1 MATRKVPSQAASGF
15 ETFSD
20 SIVGRQITD
29 GTSQLTNSNF
39 ALDRIIPEKDTKNF
53 KTAPFS
59 DFLTLEDLKIENDAP
74 TTVRQSNGEKRPIR
88 FNSDK
93 TEGSKSLFGSLRE
106 RIRVSVGRILKNYPA
121 AIYVDSEGLS
131 STSDYSAENIVYNP
145 TTDKTTF
152 NIKSSKFFNP
162 FDIVLSEPVA
172 NDLLSVDNEIRN
184 LFSSYNKYSI
194 AIGDKT
200 YNISKYTEPTS
211 NNVVSLEVYGKPFTG
226 STYSTSYIIRPNNS
240 IVEEFYLGLD
250 DLEQTLLNRETFPI
264 FQASFKVPRTSLDET
279 KTDLIYVLVEWPV
292 SKDGWNPQTTGLKF
306 DEYITKL
313 NDLATEID
321 DYKSNLV
328 TRFLVAPQLFEFDT
342 EDQKIDKIFQLY
354 GQSFDKVKSFID
366 NIAYMRNVS
375 YDSINNIPDVFLKN
389 LANTLGLNTINLFDQ
404 KTLEEQIYN
413 SSKSVYNGSSIGK
426 NLVDGELEFYR
437 RLLVN
442 LAFIYKSKGTRSSIE
457 FFLKFIGAPDPMIKI
472 NEYVYNVKTAISKTS
487 TEDDIF
493 NVINNVAVNNNVT
506 FNSTTYT
513 YSLRAITGMTTFSNT
528 TDYPIDTDT
537 FLPKTPTTN
546 QDNIFFQMGS
556 GWHNVSLDHRSSD
569 IIDTDNS
576 SGTFVDGEFV
586 LTGRTKTIL
595 TKSKPYSYGEEF
607 FDIYRTFP
615 GLDYGYTL
623 ESKIDN
629 VKSQVVDDLTSTGL
643 ILNRKNIS
651 VFVSPANASNYDIW
665 RKSRELEV
673 VFGKNSLEVQSDV
686 SFAEYLENTFSKQVI
701 NSNLVK
707 YKKNYIHLEDVY
719 QDYVNQ
725 LISSGYTP
733 YDMVD
738 STDFV
743 NQMSPYWSNV
753 LEQIIPSTTLW
764 MGGNLIENNI
774 FARPK
779 FSYRK
784 PCKPIEIVENLYPD
798 FETFIEEDLET
809 IVGEPDHLRGLMY
822 LTGVTFTLKMDI
834 DGIEYSGTTS
844 QVKITGSTL
853 FDTGY
858 TATNS
863 CGVLTSSST
872 SIPLICDYKN
882 WVKLNVST
890 TKTLWRNAVIALVD
904 KINLTYNNPVAGHIP
919 TESPYSGVTY
929 GCSSL
934 PGGCNGYTQL
944 VSYEFFTDND
954 GVEKVKFI
962 AHSNSGCLEKRY
974 LDFYFDADY
983 NYSLPKCSLDL
994 EFTTVCPD
1002 GVLYPVYTG
1011 STACKLKSDIIVN
1024 ITGATVQ
1031 SGETY
1036 GWGIYVQRNSI
1047 PVINA
1052 YGGYSSTYTDTTFA
1066 QVSGNTCQFKIS
1078 NVYEDEI
1085 IDLLFTDAANC
1096 DKKVRIDG
1104 LNLQYVEFPTE
1115 TPDQPIVVNTGF
1127 TIHPRVQYRNS
1138 YNYGLKHDTKVLVL
1152 SGATINSSTTAA
1164 NIQSY
1169 ITAGTLVKKDVK
1181 DIVSGNTI
1189 VSATYLPCSTLSSG
1203 AFEAAELS
1211 NNYSFSYSYT
1221 TYTVSRIDSLGSVK
1235 TSVISGRTISGTT
1248 VVFEVLPTSKFRV
1261 YTNKEVDETD
1271 GNITKRS
1278 GYVFDT
1284 RSPEFLQIKPETPI
1298 EPCCNYPSDYY
1309 DTGDYIITEKGELIE
1324 VIAVDL
1330 NYCNI
1335 NMYYNIN
1342 VTGSLPTNLITF
1354 NGNSNYLA
1362 LLEHEYIGFEIVSSS
1377 MQQYYTNE
1385 YCTTVPSIASLER
1398 NYSNVITGSPAYTCV
1413 GSYPIITPQPTPT
1426 QTPTQTPTSTPTPT
1440 PSSTATPTPT
1450 PTATPV
1456 PPTAT
1461 PTSTPTPTP
1470 TATPADDFCVD
1481 IVFTGATATP
1491 TATAIVPTA
1500 TPTPTPT
1507 VGDLCGCFSA
1517 KNISGEERT
1526 ISYTEC
1532 NGLFNAAVPVPIT
1545 TQNERIT
1552 DCYLISGGI
1561 SASGEGVVITICS
1574 DNPCSHENDCSTC
1587 GAIQAPTPT
1596 PTPTQSFNTSSFYT
1610 NGRVC
1615 ENSNFYWWNNTPQ
1628 EVADYIN
1635 HVLINPNPSYGGSQY
1650 GYPSSQTL
1658 GVGTEIYAG
1667 NTFCSSCNFTAVQTD
1682 FPGNIDRNV
1691 SNIIKIVNG
1700 IVTEFTPLTS
1710 YTFNAISCPVTIYNI
1725 STGQTNPSTE
1735 GCTELSGPYPYT
1747 AYGNNS
1753 DWTAVT
1759 RFYSEASMSVP
1770 YYGQN
1775 KYYGSNAPSSSG
1787 TELKIDNNG
1796 NVTDSYAC

>member
-29 GTSQLTNSNF
+29 GTSQLTNTNF
-39 ALDRIIPEKDTKNF
+39 ALNRVIPEQDAKSF

-59 DFLTLEDLKIENDAP
+59 DFLTLDDLKIENDVP
-74 TTVRQSNGEKRPIR
+74 TTVKQSTGEKRPIR

-106 RIRVSVGRILKNYPA
+106 RIRVSIGRIVKNYPA
-121 AIYVDSEGLS
+121 AIYVDSQGLS
-131 STSDYSAENIVYNP
+131 STTNYTAENIVYSA
-145 TTDKTTF
+145 TSDKTTF
-152 NIKSSKFFNP
+152 TTKASKFFNP
-162 FDIVLSEPVA
+162 FDIVLSELTGNNLLPVE
-172 NDLLSVDNEIRN
+172 NKIRN
-184 LFSSYNKYSI
+184 LYSSYSKYSI
-194 AIGDKT
+194 VINNKT
-200 YNISKYTEPTS
+200 YNISKYTQPNTDS
-211 NNVVSLEVYGKPFTG
+211 TISLEVYGKPFTG
-226 STYSTSYIIRPNNS
+226 ATYSTSYIIRPNDS
-240 IVEEFYLGLD
+240 VVEEFYLGLD
-250 DLEQTLLNRETFPI
+250 ELEQTLLNRDTYPI
-264 FQASFKVPRTSLDET
+264 FQSSFKVPRTSLDET
-279 KTDLIYVLVEWPV
+279 RTDLIYVTAEWPV
-292 SKDGWNPQTTGLKF
+292 SKDGWNPQTTGLNF
-306 DEYITKL
+306 DDYLTKL

-321 DYKSNLV
+321 NYKSNLV

-354 GQSFDKVKSFID
+354 GQSFDKVKSYID

-375 YDSINNIPDVFLKN
+375 YDAINNIPDVFLKN
-389 LANTLGLNTINLFDQ
+389 LANTLGLNTIKLFDQ
-404 KTLEEQIYN
+404 KSLEEELYKA
-413 SSKSVYNGSSIGK
+413 SKSVYNGSSIGK
-426 NLVDGELEFYR
+426 NLVDAELEFYR

-442 LAFIYKSKGTRSSIE
+442 LAFIYKSKGTRSCIE
-457 FFLKFIGAPDPMIKI
+457 FYLKFIGAPDPMVKI
-472 NEYVYNVKTAISKTS
+472 NEYVYSVKTAIPKTS
-487 TEDDIF
+487 VEDDLF
-493 NVINNVAVNNNVT
+493 KVINNISFNNKVT
-506 FNSTTYT
+506 FNPSTYT
-513 YSLRAITGMTTFSNT
+513 YSLSAVTGLTTFSNT

-537 FLPKTPTTN
+537 YLPKTPTTN

-556 GWHNVSLDHRSSD
+556 GWHDVTLDHRSSD
-569 IIDTDNS
+569 MVDTDNS
-576 SGTFVDGEFV
+576 SGTFVDGEFI

-629 VKSQVVDDLTSTGL
+629 VKSQVVDDLTGTGL

-673 VFGKNSLEVQSDV
+673 VFGKNSLEVQDQT
-686 SFAEYLENTFSKQVI
+686 SFAEYLEMTFSKQVI
-701 NSNLVK
+701 NSNVVK

-719 QDYVNQ
+719 QDYINQ

-733 YDMVD
+733 YDMID

-753 LEQIIPSTTLW
+753 LEQVIPSTTLW

-779 FSYRK
+779 YAYRK
-784 PCKPIEIVENLYPD
+784 PCKPTEIVENLYPD
-798 FETFIEEDLET
+798 FESFIEEDLET

-863 CGVLTSSST
+863 CSVLTSSST

-890 TKTLWRNAVIALVD
+890 TKTLWRNAVIGLVD
-904 KINLTYNNPVAGHIP
+904 KINSTYNDPVAGHIP
-919 TESPYSGVTY
+919 TQSPYSGVSY
-929 GCSSL
+929 GCGVNCS
-934 PGGCNGYTQL
+934 GYTQL
-944 VSYEFFTDND
+944 ISYEFFIDGD

-962 AHSNSGCLEKRY
+962 AHSGSDCSEKRY

-983 NYSLPKCSLDL
+983 QYSLPKCSLDL

-1002 GVLYPVYTG
+1002 GVLHPVYTG
-1011 STACKLKSDIIVN
+1011 STACKLKSDVIVN

-1036 GWGIYVQRNSI
+1036 NWGIYIQRNSI

-1052 YGGYSSTYTDTTFA
+1052 YSGYHPVYTDTTFA

-1104 LNLQYVEFPTE
+1104 LNLQYVEFPIE
-1115 TPDQPIVVNTGF
+1115 VPDQPIVVNTGF

-1138 YNYGLKHDTKVLVL
+1138 YNYGLKHDTKVLVV
-1152 SGATINSSTTAA
+1152 SGATINGSTTSAD
-1164 NIQSY
+1164 IQNY
-1169 ITAGTLVKKDVK
+1169 ITAGTLVRRSVK
-1181 DIVSGNTI
+1181 DLSNGNVV
-1189 VSATYLPCSTLSSG
+1189 VSANYLSCSTLSSS
-1203 AFEAAELS
+1203 AFEVAKLT
-1211 NNYSFSYSYT
+1211 NNYSFSYTYT
-1221 TYTVSRIDSLGSVK
+1221 TYTIHDIDSLGSVK
-1235 TSVISGRTISGTT
+1235 TSMVSGVTNSGTT
-1248 VVFEVLPTSKFRV
+1248 VVFEVLPTTKFRI
-1261 YTNKEVDETD
+1261 YTNKDVNENTGKV
-1271 GNITKRS
+1271 TKRS

-1298 EPCCNYPSDYY
+1298 EPCCDYPSDYY

-1324 VIAVDL
+1324 VTAVDL

-1342 VTGSLPTNLITF
+1342 VAGTKPTNLITF

-1362 LLEHEYIGFEIVSSS
+1362 LVEHEYIGFEIVGSS
-1377 MQQYYTNE
+1377 MQQYYTDNIA
-1385 YCTTVPSIASLER
+1385 CTTVPSIGSLLR
-1398 NYSNVITGSPAYTCV
+1398 NYSNVCTGTAAYTCV
-1413 GSYPIITPQPTPT
+1413 GSYPIVTPRPTPT
-1426 QTPTQTPTSTPTPT
+1426 QTPTPTPTRTPTPTPTRTPTPT
-1440 PSSTATPTPT
+1440 PS

-1461 PTSTPTPTP
+1461 PTSTPTATPTP
-1470 TATPADDFCVD
+1470 TPADDFCVD
-1481 IVFTGATATP
+1481 IIFTGATATP
-1491 TATAIVPTA
+1491 TPTRTS
-1500 TPTPTPT
+1500 TPTPT
-1507 VGDLCGCFSA
+1507 S
-1517 KNISGEERT
+1517 
-1526 ISYTEC
+1526 
-1532 NGLFNAAVPVPIT
+1532 T
-1545 TQNERIT
+1545 T
-1552 DCYLISGGI
+1552 
-1561 SASGEGVVITICS
+1561 
-1574 DNPCSHENDCSTC
+1574 
-1587 GAIQAPTPT
+1587 APTPT
-1596 PTPTQSFNTSSFYT
+1596 PTPTSTTAPTPTPTSTTEGTPDLLKTFYYDGRICEDDT
-1610 NGRVC
+1610 NW
-1615 ENSNFYWWNNTPQ
+1615 ENNTPQ
-1628 EVADYIN
+1628 EVADYVY
-1635 HVLINPNPSYGGSQY
+1635 HLLTHPNESYGGSQY
-1650 GYPSSQTL
+1650 GYYSSEGL
-1658 GVGTEIYAG
+1658 GVGTHIYTQLG
-1667 NTFCSSCNFTAVQTD
+1667 FCSVCNFTRAISSSSVLSVADAT
-1682 FPGNIDRNV
+1682 IV
-1691 SNIIKIVNG
+1691 KVVNG
-1700 IVTEFTPLTS
+1700 IITEFTPLTS
-1710 YTFNAISCPVTIYNI
+1710 FTHNAISCPVTIYNI
-1725 STGQTNPSTE
+1725 TTGQTDPSIE
-1735 GCTELSGPYPYT
+1735 GCTELSGPYPI
-1747 AYGNNS
+1747 ARYGNNS
-1753 DWTAVT
+1753 DWTSVT
-1759 RFYSEASMSVP
+1759 RFYTDSSMSIP
-1770 YYGQN
+1770 YNGQN
-1775 KYYGSNAPSSSG
+1775 KWYATDAPSNSG

-1796 NVTDSYAC
+1796 YVVNSYAC

>member
-39 ALDRIIPEKDTKNF
+39 ALDRVIPEQDAKSF

-59 DFLTLEDLKIENDAP
+59 DFLTLEDLKIENDVP
-74 TTVRQSNGEKRPIR
+74 TTVKQSSGEKRPIR

-106 RIRVSVGRILKNYPA
+106 RIRVSIGRIVKNYPA
-121 AIYVDSEGLS
+121 AIYVDSEGLA
-131 STSDYSAENIVYNP
+131 STTNYTAENIVYNA
-145 TTDKTTF
+145 TSNKTTF
-152 NIKSSKFFNP
+152 TTKASKFFNP
-162 FDIVLSEPVA
+162 YDIVLSEPPA
-172 NDLLSVDNEIRN
+172 NSLLTVDNKIRN
-184 LFSSYNKYSI
+184 LFSSYSKYSI
-194 AIGDKT
+194 VINNET
-200 YNISKYTEPTS
+200 YNISKYTEPDT
-211 NNVVSLEVYGKPFTG
+211 NNTISLEVYGKPFTG
-226 STYSTSYIIRPNNS
+226 STYSTSYIIRPNNAV
-240 IVEEFYLGLD
+240 VEEFYLGLD
-250 DLEQTLLNRETFPI
+250 ELEQTLLNRDTYPI
-264 FQASFKVPRTSLDET
+264 FQSSFKVPRTSLDET
-279 KTDLIYVLVEWPV
+279 KTDLIYVLAEWPV

-306 DEYITKL
+306 DEYLTKL
-313 NDLATEID
+313 NDLSTEID
-321 DYKSNLV
+321 NYKSNLV

-342 EDQKIDKIFQLY
+342 EDQKIDKVFQLY
-354 GQSFDKVKSFID
+354 GQSFDKVKSYID

-389 LANTLGLNTINLFDQ
+389 LANTLGLNTIKLFDE

-413 SSKSVYNGSSIGK
+413 ASKSVYNGSSIGK
-426 NLVDGELEFYR
+426 NLVDAELEFYR

-442 LAFIYKSKGTRSSIE
+442 LAFIYKSKGTRSCIE
-457 FFLKFIGAPDPMIKI
+457 FYLKFIGAPDPMVKI
-472 NEYVYNVKTAISKTS
+472 NEYVYNVKTAVPKSKV
-487 TEDDIF
+487 EDDLF
-493 NVINNVAVNNNVT
+493 NVINNVAVNNKVV
-506 FNSTTYT
+506 FNSATYT
-513 YSLRAITGMTTFSNT
+513 YNISAVTGLTSFSNT

-537 FLPKTPTTN
+537 YLPKTPTTN

-556 GWHNVSLDHRSSD
+556 GWHDVNLEHRSSD
-569 IIDTDNS
+569 MIDTDSS
-576 SGTFVDGEFV
+576 SGTFVDGEFI
-586 LTGRTKTIL
+586 LTGRTKTIK

-615 GLDYGYTL
+615 GLDYGFTL

-629 VKSQVVDDLTSTGL
+629 VKSHVVDDLTGTGL
-643 ILNRKNIS
+643 VLNRKNIS

-673 VFGKNSLEVQSDV
+673 VFGKNSLEVQSQT
-686 SFAEYLENTFSKQVI
+686 SFAEYLEMTFSKQVI

-719 QDYVNQ
+719 QDYINQ

-733 YDMVD
+733 YDMID

-753 LEQIIPSTTLW
+753 LEQVIPSTTLW

-779 FSYRK
+779 FTYRK

-863 CGVLTSSST
+863 CSVLTSSST

-890 TKTLWRNAVIALVD
+890 TKTLWKNAVIALVD
-904 KINLTYNNPVAGHIP
+904 KINSTYNDPVAGHLP

-929 GCSSL
+929 GCGVNCS
-934 PGGCNGYTQL
+934 GYTQL
-944 VSYEFFTDND
+944 VSYEFFIDND

-962 AHSNSGCLEKRY
+962 AHSNSDCSEKRY

-983 NYSLPKCSLDL
+983 QYSLPKCSLDL

-1011 STACKLKSDIIVN
+1011 STACKLKSDVIVN

-1036 GWGIYVQRNSI
+1036 GWGIYVQRRSI
-1047 PVINA
+1047 PIINA
-1052 YGGYSSTYTDTTFA
+1052 FGGYSSTYTDTTFA

-1096 DKKVRIDG
+1096 DKKVRING
-1104 LNLQYVEFPTE
+1104 LNLQYVEFPIE

-1138 YNYGLKHDTKVLVL
+1138 YNYGLKHDTNVLLV
-1152 SGATINSSTTAA
+1152 SGATINSSTTSAD
-1164 NIQSY
+1164 IQNY
-1169 ITAGTLVKKDVK
+1169 ITAGTLVKRMAKDL
-1181 DIVSGNTI
+1181 SNGNVI
-1189 VSATYLPCSTLSSG
+1189 VSANYLSCSTLSSG
-1203 AFEAAELS
+1203 AFEIAKLT

-1221 TYTVSRIDSLGSVK
+1221 TYTIHDIDSLGSVK
-1235 TSVISGRTISGTT
+1235 TSVVSGITNSGTT
-1248 VVFEVLPTSKFRV
+1248 VVFEVLPTTKFRI

-1271 GNITKRS
+1271 GKITKRS

-1284 RSPEFLQIKPETPI
+1284 RSPEFLQIKPETQI

-1324 VIAVDL
+1324 VTAVDL

-1342 VTGSLPTNLITF
+1342 VAGTKPTNLITF

-1362 LLEHEYIGFEIVSSS
+1362 LVEHEYVGFEILGTS
-1377 MQQYYTNE
+1377 MQQYYSDDIA
-1385 YCTTVPSIASLER
+1385 CSTVPSIGSLLR
-1398 NYSNVITGSPAYTCV
+1398 NYSNTCTGSPAYACV
-1413 GSYPIITPQPTPT
+1413 GSYPIITPPPTPT
-1426 QTPTQTPTSTPTPT
+1426 QTPTSTPTNTPTPT
-1440 PSSTATPTPT
+1440 PSSTATPTPS
-1450 PTATPV
+1450 
-1456 PPTAT
+1456 
-1461 PTSTPTPTP
+1461 PTSTPTGTPTPTPTQTP

-1481 IVFTGATATP
+1481 IVFTGATPTPTPTNNCDFGLGINVVTATPTPTATAGPSATATPTP

-1500 TPTPTPT
+1500 T
-1507 VGDLCGCFSA
+1507 
-1517 KNISGEERT
+1517 T
-1526 ISYTEC
+1526 I
-1532 NGLFNAAVPVPIT
+1532 
-1545 TQNERIT
+1545 
-1552 DCYLISGGI
+1552 
-1561 SASGEGVVITICS
+1561 AS
-1574 DNPCSHENDCSTC
+1574 
-1587 GAIQAPTPT
+1587 TPT
-1596 PTPTQSFNTSSFYT
+1596 PTPT
-1610 NGRVC
+1610 
-1615 ENSNFYWWNNTPQ
+1615 
-1628 EVADYIN
+1628 
-1635 HVLINPNPSYGGSQY
+1635 
-1650 GYPSSQTL
+1650 
-1658 GVGTEIYAG
+1658 TEPTTTY
-1667 NTFCSSCNFTAVQTD
+1667 CY
-1682 FPGNIDRNV
+1682 
-1691 SNIIKIVNG
+1691 VNG
-1700 IVTEFTPLTS
+1700 FGTVQGPFSTLEECQAAAGSYICDQCIGEPTP
-1710 YTFNAISCPVTIYNI
+1710 
-1725 STGQTNPSTE
+1725 
-1735 GCTELSGPYPYT
+1735 
-1747 AYGNNS
+1747 
-1753 DWTAVT
+1753 
-1759 RFYSEASMSVP
+1759 
-1770 YYGQN
+1770 
-1775 KYYGSNAPSSSG
+1775 
-1787 TELKIDNNG
+1787 
-1796 NVTDSYAC
+1796 

>member
-39 ALDRIIPEKDTKNF
+39 ALDRVIPEKDTKSF

-59 DFLTLEDLKIENDAP
+59 DFLTLEDLKIENDVP

-121 AIYVDSEGLS
+121 AIYVNSEGLS

-226 STYSTSYIIRPNNS
+226 STYSTSYIIRPNDS

-321 DYKSNLV
+321 EYKSNLV

-375 YDSINNIPDVFLKN
+375 YDSISNIPDVFLKN

-493 NVINNVAVNNNVT
+493 NVINNVAVNNSVT

-576 SGTFVDGEFV
+576 SGTFVDGDFI
-586 LTGRTKTIL
+586 LTGRTKTIK

-686 SFAEYLENTFSKQVI
+686 SFAEYLENTFSKQVVI
-701 NSNLVK
+701 SNLVK

-719 QDYVNQ
+719 QDYINQ
-725 LISSGYTP
+725 LTSSGYTP

-863 CGVLTSSST
+863 CSVLTSSST

-904 KINLTYNNPVAGHIP
+904 KINSTYNDPVAGHLP

-929 GCSSL
+929 GCGANCS
-934 PGGCNGYTQL
+934 GYTQL

-983 NYSLPKCSLDL
+983 QYSLPKCSLDL

-1011 STACKLKSDIIVN
+1011 STECKLKSDIIVN

-1047 PVINA
+1047 PIINA

-1152 SGATINSSTTAA
+1152 SGATINSSTTPA

-1235 TSVISGRTISGTT
+1235 TSVISGRTVSGTT

-1491 TATAIVPTA
+1491 TATSIVPTA
-1500 TPTPTPT
+1500 TPTPTSTTIASTPT
-1507 VGDLCGCFSA
+1507 PTA
-1517 KNISGEERT
+1517 T
-1526 ISYTEC
+1526 
-1532 NGLFNAAVPVPIT
+1532 
-1545 TQNERIT
+1545 
-1552 DCYLISGGI
+1552 
-1561 SASGEGVVITICS
+1561 VI
-1574 DNPCSHENDCSTC
+1574 
-1587 GAIQAPTPT
+1587 APTPT
-1596 PTPTQSFNTSSFYT
+1596 PTATAIAPTPTATQSFNTTSFYT

-1615 ENSNFYWWNNTPQ
+1615 EQSGFYWWNNTPQ

-1658 GVGTEIYAG
+1658 GVGTGIYAG

-1691 SNIIKIVNG
+1691 SNIIKVVNG

-1775 KYYGSNAPSSSG
+1775 KYYGSNDPSSSG